1 LNLWFET
8 YLCAA
13 QYRPY
18 QIAKLKE
25 VYITSL
31 SKFLPNEPV
40 SNDEMESH
48 LGMIGGK
55 PSRARRIVLRNNG
68 IQTRY
73 YSLGQDGSLSHS
85 NADMVIEAI
94 NGLGISANE
103 IQLLSCGTST
113 SDQLFPSHTAMVH
126 GMLNSPMEILSPSGV
141 CCSGIHAMRFA
152 YLGIKA
158 GEVTS
163 AVATGSEHVSP
174 MLGAHNFEA
183 ESDNVSK
190 LEGNPFIGFE
200 KDFLR
205 WMLSDGAGAALLQDR
220 PNQNGISLRIDWIE
234 SRSYANEYETC
245 MYSAADKNEDGS
257 LRSWKEFEPS
267 EWLEHSVFSIKQ
279 DVKLLGSTIVP
290 LGGKY
295 LREIAEQRNLN
306 VPSVDYFLPHLSSNF
321 FRQQVYDQLKADGME
336 ITEDKWFTNLVEVGN
351 VGSASIYIMLEE
363 LFNSGKLQKGQKLLL
378 MVPESAR
385 FSYAYVLLTVC

>member
-1 LNLWFET
+1 M
-8 YLCAA
+8 
-13 QYRPY
+13 
-18 QIAKLKE
+18 KLKQ

-31 SKFLPNEPV
+31 AKFLPNEPV

-73 YSLGQDGSLSHS
+73 YSLRQDGSLSHS
-85 NADMVIEAI
+85 NADMVIEAVK
-94 NGLGISANE
+94 GLGISTEE
-103 IQLLSCGTST
+103 IQLLSCGTSAT
-113 SDQLFPSHTAMVH
+113 DQTLPSHTAMVH
-126 GMLNSPMEILSPSGV
+126 GLLDSPMEIVSPSGA
-141 CCSGIHAMRFA
+141 CCSGIHAMKFG
-152 YLGIKA
+152 YLSIKA
-158 GEVTS
+158 GEVTN
-163 AVATGSEHVSP
+163 AVTSGSELISP
-174 MLGAHNFEA
+174 MMMARNFES
-183 ESDNVSK
+183 ESRTESELVS
-190 LEGNPFIGFE
+190 NPFIGFE

-205 WMLSDGAGAALLQDR
+205 WMLSDGAGAALMQDK
-220 PNQNGISLRIDWIE
+220 PNENGISLKIDWIE

-245 MYSAADKNEDGS
+245 MYSAADKTEDGS
-257 LRSWKEFEPS
+257 VKSWKEFEPTQ
-267 EWLEHSVFSIKQ
+267 WLDHSVFAMKQ

-295 LREIAEQRNLN
+295 LREIAERRNLD
-306 VPSVDYFLPHLSSNF
+306 VSSVDYFLPHLSSNF

-336 ITEDKWFTNLVEVGN
+336 ITVDKWFTNLVEVGN

-363 LFNSGKLQKGQKLLL
+363 LFNSGKLKKGEKLLL